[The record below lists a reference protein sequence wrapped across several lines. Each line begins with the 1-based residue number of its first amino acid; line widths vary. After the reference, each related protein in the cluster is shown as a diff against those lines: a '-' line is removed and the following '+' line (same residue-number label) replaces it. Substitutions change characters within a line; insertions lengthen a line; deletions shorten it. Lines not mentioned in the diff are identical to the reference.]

1 MLTIFLKLILMVNT
15 EIKAIQVTVQH
26 QVQRKNS
33 LTSSNKTLHYLL
45 QNYFNF
51 KIM

>member
-1 MLTIFLKLILMVNT
+1 MVNT
-15 EIKAIQVTVQH
+15 ERKKQAIQVTVQH
-26 QVQRKNS
+26 QLVRKES
-33 LTSSNKTLHYLL
+33 LTSANKTLHYLL

>member
-1 MLTIFLKLILMVNT
+1 MVNT
-15 EIKAIQVTVQH
+15 ERKRAIQVTVQH
-26 QVQRKNS
+26 QLERKIS
-33 LTSSNKTLHYLL
+33 LTSSNKTLHLL

>member
-1 MLTIFLKLILMVNT
+1 MVDT
-15 EIKAIQVTVQH
+15 ERKQAVQATVQH
-26 QVQRKNS
+26 RLERRIS

-51 KIM
+51 KTIERTYVIY

>member
-1 MLTIFLKLILMVNT
+1 MNNIFKAYFVDT
-15 EIKAIQVTVQH
+15 EKNKAIQVTVQH
-26 QVQRKNS
+26 QLEHKKS
-33 LTSSNKTLHYLL
+33 LTLSNKTLHYLL

>member
-1 MLTIFLKLILMVNT
+1 MVNT
-15 EIKAIQVTVQH
+15 ERIQAKHVTVQH
-26 QVQRKNS
+26 QHKKS
-33 LTSSNKTLHYLL
+33 LTSANKTLHYLL

>member
-1 MLTIFLKLILMVNT
+1 MVNT
-15 EIKAIQVTVQH
+15 ERKQAIQVTVQH
-26 QVQRKNS
+26 QLGRKKRS

>member
-1 MLTIFLKLILMVNT
+1 MVNT
-15 EIKAIQVTVQH
+15 EKTSHTVQH
-26 QVQRKNS
+26 QLETQKS
-33 LTSSNKTLHYLL
+33 LTSANKTLHYLL

>member
-1 MLTIFLKLILMVNT
+1 MVNT
-15 EIKAIQVTVQH
+15 ERKQAIQVTVQH
-26 QVQRKNS
+26 QLERKKS

-51 KIM
+51 KIMEHTYVIY

>member
-1 MLTIFLKLILMVNT
+1 MVNT
-15 EIKAIQVTVQH
+15 EKKKQAIQVTVQH
-26 QVQRKNS
+26 QLERKKS
-33 LTSSNKTLHYLL
+33 LTSANKTLHYQL